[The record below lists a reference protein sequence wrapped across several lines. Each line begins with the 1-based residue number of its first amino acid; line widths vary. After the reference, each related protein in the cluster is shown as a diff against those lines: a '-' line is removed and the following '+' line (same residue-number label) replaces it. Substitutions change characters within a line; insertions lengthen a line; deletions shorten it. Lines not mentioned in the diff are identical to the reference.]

1 MQTSVTRAE
10 LLALSEDMRRQL
22 SLALAP
28 DHEIV
33 PFLKRT
39 KVSTLKKLSLTRR
52 ESLQRLEEL
61 ASWLHVYDRD
71 DEAQAVGRALLV
83 FPFQGDYTQYGPVES
98 VLALTAWL
106 AEQSDAELAD
116 TCRAHIV
123 GAYGRREDWSD
134 RRRSAMANRLG
145 GWQVEWQ
152 ERNRANHDLN
162 YALAQLGELA
172 FLAIWSGSGTWPMAR
187 IRQEFADKTAHL
199 RRLKKI

>member
-1 MQTSVTRAE
+1 VHTSVTRAE

-28 DHEIV
+28 DQESV

-39 KVSTLKKLSLTRR
+39 KVSTLKKLTLTRL
-52 ESLQRLEEL
+52 ESLQRLDEL
-61 ASWLHVYDRD
+61 ASWLHIYGRD

-98 VLALTAWL
+98 ALALAALL
-106 AEQSDAELAD
+106 AEHSDAGLAD
-116 TCRAHIV
+116 ACRAHVV
-123 GAYGRREDWSD
+123 GAYGRREDWSYKT
-134 RRRSAMANRLG
+134 RSAMANRLG

-162 YALAQLGELA
+162 YTLAQLGELA
-172 FLAIWSGSGTWPMAR
+172 FLAIWGGSGNWPMAR